1 MYVYLE
7 TERSA
12 EHVLYTVGFY
22 SPDGTWHSESDHN
35 EKEEAAKRTAFL
47 NGSFVPKISKSEASG
62 ALRAVMAET
71 VPIEGH
77 DDPGAISDCYATLSE
92 FIACS

>member
-1 MYVYLE
+1 MYVYFE

-22 SPDGTWHSESDHN
+22 SPDGAWHPESDHN
-35 EKEEAAKRTAFL
+35 DKEEAAKRTAFL
-47 NGSFVPKISKSEASG
+47 NGSFAPKISKQEASG
-62 ALRAVMAET
+62 ALKSVMSET
-71 VPIEGH
+71 VPIDGY
-77 DDPGAISDCYATLSE
+77 DDPGAISDCYNTLSE